1 MAARDHL
8 AKILRTHP
16 GVLSDLES
24 KMEFLT
30 GKHAVLEAIDEENAK
45 LVQHVL
51 KKIHCEDHTCTDVWK
66 RLVEYLKDDDHDL
79 FELFERP
86 SGTSPDGMKSLLN
99 FAVEL
104 ADIGEGWFLK
114 KEKAALMLQKSPPEN
129 ILAALGYQN
138 VREMLAK
145 EDLRQVFSALRF
157 VESREWMNGV
167 FLKNYETLTPQD
179 FEERRV
185 DVLVLDGK
193 WLEVAEKFVKKK
205 YHNVSH
211 LKELGVIFVIP
222 LKIDTPGETMR
233 VFTLILHYL
242 HEVRFYADLFRRYA
256 GPSTPSTNSGQ
267 ASSGDTFAQKVVSLI
282 RGDVSEGPLRQ
293 PSKGMEWRI
302 VQRYLAKEDENDP
315 RLFEPHVNPEAVHW
329 RKAENDV
336 AKLGARFP
344 QLELDFWK
352 DLDWIGDF
360 FPQDGGE
367 KLVSM
372 NLIDTVMSLVQE
384 KELIKYLYHHQEAL
398 WNKIFVSYMGEENLE
413 KLIVENFDRGV
424 ISLA

>member
-8 AKILRTHP
+8 AKILRTHT
-16 GVLSDLES
+16 GVLKDLES

-45 LVQHVL
+45 LVQQVL
-51 KKIHCEDHTCTDVWK
+51 RKIQCEDHTCTDVWM
-66 RLVEYLKDDDHDL
+66 RLVEYLKDDDRDL
-79 FELFERP
+79 FELFQRP
-86 SGTSPDGMKSLLN
+86 TGTSPAGMKTLLN

-104 ADIGEGWFLK
+104 AGVGHGWFLK
-114 KEKAALMLQKSPPEN
+114 KEKAAEMLKKTPPKN
-129 ILAALGYQN
+129 ILAALGYQDAGTLL
-138 VREMLAK
+138 EK
-145 EDLRQVFSALRF
+145 EDLRQVYAALRF
-157 VESREWMNGV
+157 VESREWMNTEFV
-167 FLKNYETLTPQD
+167 KNYETLAPAD
-179 FEERRV
+179 FEERKI

-193 WLEVAEKFVKKK
+193 WLEVAEKFVRKK

-211 LKELGVIFVIP
+211 LKELGIIFVIP
-222 LKIDTPGETMR
+222 LKIDTAGETMR

-242 HEVRFYADLFRRYA
+242 HEVRFYADLFRRYSEEDA
-256 GPSTPSTNSGQ
+256 
-267 ASSGDTFAQKVVSLI
+267 FAKKVISLI
-282 RGDVSEGPLRQ
+282 RGDVSEGPLIQ
-293 PSKGMEWRI
+293 PQKGMQWRI

-315 RLFEPHVNPEAVHW
+315 RLFEPHVNPEAIHW

-336 AKLGARFP
+336 ATLGARFP

-360 FPQDGGE
+360 FPTDGAE

-398 WNKIFVSYMGEENLE
+398 WNKIFASYMGEDMLE